1 MRTAT
6 TPRESDE
13 RDITRE
19 ERLWSVS
26 EASMCVRDVT
36 LEEDTMGLDE
46 QLADLLNSLGVTLEQ
61 PTDAADEQSRR
72 RNGRA
77 ARGLAGRRERMGMTE
92 QGEQTANSPE
102 ETVSA
107 YQHPGDWEDDD
118 DIVAPAELSLFQTS
132 REHYGVF
139 YRLDLVSGTP
149 HLRVFAPDE
158 EGALK
163 MRCYLVRPAIGAPLR
178 DWFGSTR
185 AHNGSDAYGASR
197 ETIEQHLLFAAGE
210 ALKRLFW
217 SGEPDRMRFPWEI
230 EVERV
235 A

>member
-1 MRTAT
+1 
-6 TPRESDE
+6 
-13 RDITRE
+13 
-19 ERLWSVS
+19 
-26 EASMCVRDVT
+26 
-36 LEEDTMGLDE
+36 MGLDE
-46 QLADLLNSLGVTLEQ
+46 QLADLLKSLGVTLED
-61 PTDAADEQSRR
+61 TTTMSDAGDQQARRENDGDERGRRASHDMARSRER
-72 RNGRA
+72 SRGQGQGQGRA
-77 ARGLAGRRERMGMTE
+77 EMHEMTGRDQQSE
-92 QGEQTANSPE
+92 QAEQAANPLE
-102 ETVSA
+102 ETMSA
-107 YQHPGDWEDDD
+107 YQHPGDWEDEDD
-118 DIVAPAELSLFQTS
+118 DMMAQAELSLFQTS

-139 YRLDLVSGTP
+139 YRLDLVGGAP

-163 MRCYLVRPAIGAPLR
+163 MRCYLVRASIGAPLR

-185 AHNGSDAYGASR
+185 AHNGSDAFGASR

-217 SGEPDRMRFPWEI
+217 SGEPERMRFPWEI

>member
-1 MRTAT
+1 M
-6 TPRESDE
+6 S
-13 RDITRE
+13 
-19 ERLWSVS
+19 
-26 EASMCVRDVT
+26 
-36 LEEDTMGLDE
+36 LDD
-46 QLADLLNSLGVTLEQ
+46 QLAELLNSLGVRLEE
-61 PTDAADEQSRR
+61 TSDAPHARGENPDGNASGRASRGMARSRQRR
-72 RNGRA
+72 RTPGQAGQAGQAEQAEHPGAGERA
-77 ARGLAGRRERMGMTE
+77 ANPL
-92 QGEQTANSPE
+92 E

-107 YQHPGDWEDDD
+107 YQHPDEWDDD
-118 DIVAPAELSLFQTS
+118 DELIAPAELSLFQTS

-163 MRCYLVRPAIGAPLR
+163 MRCYLVRPALGAPVR
-178 DWFGSTR
+178 DWFGVTR
-185 AHNGSDAYGASR
+185 AHHGSDAFGASR

-217 SGEPDRMRFPWEI
+217 SGEPERMRFPWEI

>member
-1 MRTAT
+1 
-6 TPRESDE
+6 
-13 RDITRE
+13 
-19 ERLWSVS
+19 
-26 EASMCVRDVT
+26 
-36 LEEDTMGLDE
+36 MGLDE
-46 QLADLLNSLGVTLEQ
+46 QLAELLNRLGVTLEESAETSTSNGQ
-61 PTDAADEQSRR
+61 EHRGGRGPQGFTRR
-72 RNGRA
+72 REQRSIAGQENP
-77 ARGLAGRRERMGMTE
+77 RGDPL
-92 QGEQTANSPE
+92 E

-107 YQHPGDWEDDD
+107 YEYQHPGDWEDDD
-118 DIVAPAELSLFQTS
+118 DPMAQAELSLFQTS

-139 YRLDLVSGTP
+139 YRLDLVSGAP

-163 MRCYLVRPAIGAPLR
+163 MRCYLVRASAGAPVR
-178 DWFGSTR
+178 DWFLSTR
-185 AHNGSDAYGASR
+185 MHQGSAAFGESR

-217 SGEPDRMRFPWEI
+217 SGEPEQMRFPHEI

>member
-1 MRTAT
+1 M
-6 TPRESDE
+6 S
-13 RDITRE
+13 
-19 ERLWSVS
+19 
-26 EASMCVRDVT
+26 
-36 LEEDTMGLDE
+36 LDE
-46 QLADLLNSLGVTLEQ
+46 QLSELLTSLGVTLETSETAEKPAKPQ
-61 PTDAADEQSRR
+61 QRSVDAARARR
-72 RNGRA
+72 AGA
-77 ARGLAGRRERMGMTE
+77 AGAA
-92 QGEQTANSPE
+92 QTQRPQDVPLDQDDQDDQPIDQPLDPVE

-118 DIVAPAELSLFQTS
+118 LMAQAELSLFQTS

-139 YRLDLVSGTP
+139 YRLDLVSGAP
-149 HLRVFAPDE
+149 HLRIFAPDE

-163 MRCYLVRPAIGAPLR
+163 MRCYLVRPALGAPLR
-178 DWFGSTR
+178 DWFLSAR
-185 AHNGSDAYGASR
+185 AHRGSEAYSASR

-217 SGEPDRMRFPWEI
+217 SGEPERMRFPYEI